1 MVFRWVNI
9 VSIYPIIAQLLD
21 TNPSFALLHISC
33 LIKCH
38 RSKLVYNMIGYCKH
52 AVRWCYHIITYALLF
67 YLHVRLL
74 IWFFY
79 NIRTLNSLSICSWST
94 YSSRIA
100 AVVVQQQE
108 DWYQKV
114 GVHCCTLLWRS
125 CRWSSCTGG
134 SARVLDVLSFDSC
147 RLILLSFCSTKKHL
161 PVPSLDRCPVVNL
174 STQCSNLSLISIYCY
189 LLVPTNIVPSFLQD
203 PIQLEEVVR
212 EHVTPRVF

>member
-1 MVFRWVNI
+1 M
-9 VSIYPIIAQLLD
+9 Y
-21 TNPSFALLHISC
+21 SFFIC
-33 LIKCH
+33 MWD
-38 RSKLVYNMIGYCKH
+38 YWYD
-52 AVRWCYHIITYALLF
+52 
-67 YLHVRLL
+67 
-74 IWFFY
+74 FFY
-79 NIRTLNSLSICSWST
+79 NIRTLNSLSICSWSAT
-94 YSSRIA
+94 CSSRIA

-161 PVPSLDRCPVVNL
+161 PVPPLGRCPVVNL
-174 STQCSNLSLISIYCY
+174 STRCSNLSLISIYCY
-189 LLVPTNIVPSFLQD
+189 LLVPTNIVPTFLPD

-212 EHVTPRVF
+212 EQIAGVEDPECSSAFVKFCTHLALLLFAAAVWWLQKDSARIPFSVHKIHTVMWRNTTIVW

>member
-38 RSKLVYNMIGYCKH
+38 RSKLVHNIIGYCEH

-79 NIRTLNSLSICSWST
+79 NIRTLNSLSICSWSAT
-94 YSSRIA
+94 CSSRIA

-114 GVHCCTLLWRS
+114 GVHFFLRLSSRYNCSICSWTDTTHQHHTHHKYTNRS
-125 CRWSSCTGG
+125 YNYT
-134 SARVLDVLSFDSC
+134 
-147 RLILLSFCSTKKHL
+147 
-161 PVPSLDRCPVVNL
+161 
-174 STQCSNLSLISIYCY
+174 
-189 LLVPTNIVPSFLQD
+189 
-203 PIQLEEVVR
+203 
-212 EHVTPRVF
+212 